1 MSRLRSEDDA
11 PAIFGD
17 HVVRSRWNYQVTR
30 RLSTRLIVSAERLL
44 VDRRRSALEPERG
57 LNIDVLVTYFVQP
70 GTALYVGL
78 NSDREGVASK
88 ARNQQVFLKMSYGLW
103 R

>member
-88 ARNQQVFLKMSYGLW
+88 ARNQQVFVKMS
-103 R
+103 